1 MRIAFFL
8 FVLAP
13 VISGC
18 SKAPAPGFASVKASG
33 DITAFVLQCA
43 TNRGAHVPTV
53 TLPSIQAEWTH
64 QSRPMEDIIQTSGDH
79 FSELKSALEQA
90 YGKPDPA
97 LGSSIQRP
105 AGGGEWVM
113 YSPQQVGV
121 ALGLTGAG
129 VPKQTIITILGKPK
143 P

>member
-1 MRIAFFL
+1 MNKTIFL
-8 FVLAP
+8 FLLAGM
-13 VISGC
+13 ISGC
-18 SKAPAPGFASVKASG
+18 SKNPGLSIAGVKASG

-43 TNRGAHVPTV
+43 TNRGAHVPAV
-53 TLPSIQAEWTH
+53 TIPSIQAEWTH
-64 QSRPMEDIIQTSGDH
+64 QSRDVEDIILTSGDH
-79 FSELKSALEQA
+79 FSELKAALEQA

-97 LGSSIQRP
+97 LGSSIQKP
-105 AGGGEWVM
+105 AGGGEWVL
-113 YSPQQVGV
+113 YSPQQIGV

>member
-18 SKAPAPGFASVKASG
+18 SKNPAPSFQSVKASG

-43 TNRGAHVPTV
+43 TNRGAHVSTA

-64 QSRPMEDIIQTSGDH
+64 QSRPMEDIILTSGDH
-79 FSELKSALEQA
+79 FSELKSAFEQA

-97 LGSSIQRP
+97 LGSSILRP
-105 AGGGEWVM
+105 AGGG
-113 YSPQQVGV
+113 
-121 ALGLTGAG
+121 
-129 VPKQTIITILGKPK
+129 
-143 P
+143 